1 MAFFV
6 SPSLSV
12 TTSDVDLPVA
22 LLQLPSQQY
31 SQKLE
36 LTDSHLI
43 AGESKH
49 MNTFHSFFLITDRA
63 PALHDLIA
71 STKRLQP
78 F

>member
-22 LLQLPSQQY
+22 LLQLPSQH

-43 AGESKH
+43 AGEPKH